1 MNGRRKLLLVDDDMT
16 VAGHLA
22 EKLAK
27 CYDVVSTSDPRETA
41 ALAKREQPH
50 VILCDASA
58 ALAAASVGAQIPVVY
73 LTAPAASNDG
83 ADSSPHDGPVQVSK
97 RAQLSELV
105 QAIDKATGR

>member
-27 CYDVVSTSDPRETA
+27 CYDVISTTDPRETA

-58 ALAAASVGAQIPVVY
+58 ALSAASADNQIPVVY
-73 LTAPAASNDG
+73 LTAPAASNDDT
-83 ADSSPHDGPVQVSK
+83 DSQLHGGPIQVSK

-105 QAIDKATGR
+105 QAIDRATGR